1 MIGVVVFVVL
11 TVTVAAPLC
20 GHQGQPWPLAPL
32 WEAVAAAVAA
42 SRALR
47 ALGEGRASLSA
58 SEGLLGAPGS
68 AGRPAKGPSSVTS
81 SRQSAPQASSA
92 PFPAPGP
99 ERASEARLCP
109 RIAPT
114 WARTDKEA
122 A

>member
-1 MIGVVVFVVL
+1 VIDVVVFVVL

-20 GHQGQPWPLAPL
+20 GNQGQPWPLAPP

-47 ALGEGRASLSA
+47 ALGEGRAAPSA

-68 AGRPAKGPSSVTS
+68 AGAPTRGPSSVAS
-81 SRQSAPQASSA
+81 SRQNAPQASSA
-92 PFPAPGP
+92 PFPAPGS
-99 ERASEARLCP
+99 ERASEARQCP
-109 RIAPT
+109 RHAPT
-114 WARTDKEA
+114 WARKEA